1 MYRGYIRVTVYVMS
15 NQSARSAAFLVL
27 HFMLTVD
34 NLKSVTTEAVCTMQL
49 LFAISVCREYYTS
62 EYSAPG
68 TQIISQC
75 KQSGSSG
82 RVTMTTESSIHT
94 CV

>member
-15 NQSARSAAFLVL
+15 NQSARCAAFLVL